1 MSIDQSLQLVTQSL
15 WTAFL
20 IAAPILFSTLVIG
33 VLIGVFQVV
42 TQLQEMTL
50 TFVPKLIMVFVVFL
64 VLGPWMLNRLTTF
77 ASTLYRSIP
86 NIS

>member
-15 WTAFL
+15 WTAFVIAMPVLLVTL
-20 IAAPILFSTLVIG
+20 IVG
-33 VLIGVFQVV
+33 VVIGVFQVV

-64 VLGPWMLNRLTTF
+64 VLGPWMLNRLTSF
-77 ASTLYRSIP
+77 ATTLYRTIP

>member
-1 MSIDQSLQLVTQSL
+1 MTTDQSLQLVTQLL
-15 WTAFL
+15 WTSFL
-20 IAAPILFSTLVIG
+20 ISAPILFSTLIVG
-33 VLIGVFQVV
+33 VLIGIFQVV

-64 VLGPWMLNRLTTF
+64 VLGPWMLNRLTSF
-77 ASTLYRSIP
+77 ATSLYRSIP

>member
-1 MSIDQSLQLVTQSL
+1 MTTDQSLQLVTQLL
-15 WTAFL
+15 WTAFV
-20 IAAPILFSTLVIG
+20 IAAPILFGTLIVG

-64 VLGPWMLNRLTTF
+64 LLGPWMLNRLTSF
-77 ASTLYRSIP
+77 ATNLYRSIP

>member
-1 MSIDQSLQLVTQSL
+1 MTTDQSLQLVTQLL
-15 WTAFL
+15 WTSFL
-20 IAAPILFSTLVIG
+20 IAAPILFSTLIVG
-33 VLIGVFQVV
+33 VLIGIFQVV

-64 VLGPWMLNRLTTF
+64 VLGPWMLNRLTSF
-77 ASTLYRSIP
+77 ATSLYRSIP

>member
-20 IAAPILFSTLVIG
+20 IAMPVLLVTLVVG
-33 VLIGVFQVV
+33 VVIGVFQVV

-64 VLGPWMLNRLTTF
+64 VLGPWMLNRLTSF
-77 ASTLYRSIP
+77 ATTLYRTIP
-86 NIS
+86 TIS

>member
-1 MSIDQSLQLVTQSL
+1 MTTDQSLQLVTQLL
-15 WTAFL
+15 WTSFL
-20 IAAPILFSTLVIG
+20 IAAPILLSTLLVG
-33 VLIGVFQVV
+33 VVIGVFQVV

-64 VLGPWMLNRLTTF
+64 LLGPWMLNRLTSF
-77 ASTLYRSIP
+77 AINLYRGIP

>member
-1 MSIDQSLQLVTQSL
+1 MTTDQALQMVMQLL
-15 WTAFL
+15 WTSFL
-20 IAAPILFSTLVIG
+20 IAAPILFSTLVVG

-64 VLGPWMLNRLTTF
+64 LLGPWMMNRLTSF
-77 ASTLYRSIP
+77 ATTLYRGIP

>member
-1 MSIDQSLQLVTQSL
+1 MSTDQSLQLVTQLL
-15 WTAFL
+15 WNSFL
-20 IAAPILFSTLVIG
+20 IASPILFSTLVVG

-64 VLGPWMLNRLTTF
+64 LLGPWMLNRLTTF
-77 ASTLYRSIP
+77 ATTLYQSIP
-86 NIS
+86 SIS